1 MLSGVL
7 ATPSLKNVKNKRGR
21 TASRP
26 WLVTKDPSGDFLGRS
41 FRAFDLFGSHEN
53 YWSEGTVFEN
63 KRTSERKIWRKGQY
77 MSGQQ
82 VAV

>member
-1 MLSGVL
+1 MLSGTL
-7 ATPSLKNVKNKRGR
+7 ATPPLVATKSKRGR
-21 TASRP
+21 SASRP
-26 WLVTKDPSGDFLGRS
+26 WLVTQDPSGDFLGRS

-53 YWSEGTVFEN
+53 YWPEGTVFEN
-63 KRTSERKIWRKGQY
+63 KRTSERKVWRMGQY